1 MRNIFKRP
9 KSVNCQRGDICVAS
23 LNIVGKF
30 RIISQRKHELNTTH
44 TFILEFKLKLLLLGN
59 KYKIIKRERDTR
71 NKHKKEEEGRRER
84 FVFPFLLKTSI
95 IYILII

>member
-23 LNIVGKF
+23 LNI

-59 KYKIIKRERDTR
+59 KYKIIRREGETR